1 LYALQGRQ
9 LEVDPYDTVASRE
22 MRPVIKKLLL
32 TVINADAE
40 KTAAKSMKRQWR
52 KLMAKE
58 YVDEKEL
65 AFLNAVDR
73 YEANNLKYWQEWIDA
88 LRTAHPC
95 IAHCFCSKAGL
106 MLQRV
111 DSEIMRN
118 ILLAMAKRDIPCLPV
133 HDSAVVVA
141 DHESILMDVMHEEYS
156 RKFDYNF
163 DCIVE
168 KK

>member
-1 LYALQGRQ
+1 
-9 LEVDPYDTVASRE
+9 
-22 MRPVIKKLLL
+22 
-32 TVINADAE
+32 
-40 KTAAKSMKRQWR
+40 MKRQWR

-88 LRTAHPC
+88 LRAAHSP
-95 IAHCFCSKAGL
+95 IAHCFCSGAGL
-106 MLQRV
+106 MLQRL

-118 ILLAMAKRDIPCLPV
+118 ILLAMAERDIPCLPV
-133 HDSAVVVA
+133 HDSAVVA
-141 DHESILMDVMHEEYS
+141 ANHESILMDVMSEEYS
-156 RKFDYNF
+156 RKFDYRF
-163 DCIVE
+163 QCTVE